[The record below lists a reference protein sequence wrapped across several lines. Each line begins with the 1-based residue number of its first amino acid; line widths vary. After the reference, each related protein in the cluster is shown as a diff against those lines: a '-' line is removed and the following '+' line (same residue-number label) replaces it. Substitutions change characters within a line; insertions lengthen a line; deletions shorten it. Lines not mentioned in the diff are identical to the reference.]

1 MILVAGLAIAGVA
14 GIAAA
19 FYFSV
24 RPGNAD
30 SERTPRVRSGASG
43 RARTD
48 QHPANVSRT
57 ADRPS
62 RTARVPDRFRA
73 GQRSA
78 GSGATGPRARRT
90 DRTDWPDWEADDLP
104 PMPEGALTRPQPR
117 RHAPPGAAPAAHG
130 FNGVREVREVKE
142 VKDIPG
148 VRGVHAPP
156 AMAGDTGEAGDD
168 EPAPR
173 SRRRVGWRKGSD
185 VDEELWP
192 VESFGGVSDEQFW
205 DDLASDKP
213 LATAA
218 RTALPAPGS
227 RRRLPDVVPRPDDPG
242 DDLSRGTGRRAASSG
257 AHPTAQAGPNDRTA
271 SQAVPPVRAG
281 SQPSAVATHSYR
293 ATTQPAV
300 TGSQPY
306 QAATQPPAANGQ
318 SYQAMT
324 QANGGKG
331 RTGHAST
338 GAREDPLTSAAFS
351 LRPKGAVDGRSQ
363 PPRRSRNLTHDQ
375 YDLASTQD
383 TQAFT
388 AAEAQAAAAGYGAAP
403 PKSRRFE
410 LPPGTGTGRT
420 DEGRSAMV
428 GSDPFRADATRT
440 VAYRP
445 DPVRTD
451 PYRPDPPRTDPPRG
465 DRPRSDGSWSG
476 PPGAPASSGTVAI
489 PAYQPAQRTAGGY
502 DGTVP
507 SSPYPGYSPPSARAY
522 PPQPYADSGQFANT
536 PPYGER
542 YQYGNLPGPAEDPRW
557 RSSTRG
563 YGQPGGPAAGA
574 GSGGSRQPYPPANG
588 YPGWRDPRGRDLRLS
603 RMR

>member
-24 RPGNAD
+24 RPGHAG
-30 SERTPRVRSGASG
+30 SERTSRVRSGASG
-43 RARTD
+43 RPRTD
-48 QHPANVSRT
+48 HRPANVSGT

-78 GSGATGPRARRT
+78 SSGETGPRTRGA
-90 DRTDWPDWEADDLP
+90 DRTGWPDWEAGELP

-117 RHAPPGAAPAAHG
+117 RHAPPVAAPAAHG
-130 FNGVREVREVKE
+130 FSAVREVKE
-142 VKDIPG
+142 VKDVPG
-148 VRGVHAPP
+148 VRGVHAAP
-156 AMAGDTGEAGDD
+156 AIAGDTDEAADAD
-168 EPAPR
+168 PAPR

-192 VESFGGVSDEQFW
+192 AESFGGVSDEQFW

-213 LATAA
+213 LAMTA
-218 RTALPAPGS
+218 RTALPDPGS
-227 RRRLPDVVPRPDDPG
+227 RRRLPDVVPRPDGPG
-242 DDLSRGTGRRAASSG
+242 DDLSRGTGSRAAGSG
-257 AHPTAQAGPNDRTA
+257 AYPAAQAGPSDRTA
-271 SQAVPPVRAG
+271 IQAVAPVRAG
-281 SQPSAVATHSYR
+281 SQPSAVAAQPYQ
-293 ATTQPAV
+293 AATQPLM

-306 QAATQPPAANGQ
+306 QAATQPPAADGQ
-318 SYQAMT
+318 YQAMT

-331 RTGHAST
+331 RSGHAGT

-375 YDLASTQD
+375 YESAPTQD

-388 AAEAQAAAAGYGAAP
+388 AAEAHAAAAGYGAAP
-403 PKSRRFE
+403 PLSRQFE
-410 LPPGTGTGRT
+410 LPPGTGAGRM
-420 DEGRSAMV
+420 DEGRSATV
-428 GSDPFRADATRT
+428 RSDPLRTDAART
-440 VAYRP
+440 GAYRP
-445 DPVRTD
+445 DSVRTD
-451 PYRPDPPRTDPPRG
+451 PYRPDPPRTDPLRG
-465 DRPRSDGSWSG
+465 DGSWPAGSWSG
-476 PPGAPASSGTVAI
+476 SPGSSASSGTVAI
-489 PAYQPAQRTAGGY
+489 PAYQPPQRAAGGY
-502 DGTVP
+502 DGTVS
-507 SSPYPGYSPPSARAY
+507 SSPYPGYYPPSPRGY
-522 PPQPYADSGQFANT
+522 PQQPYADPVQFANT

-557 RSSTRG
+557 RSGTRG
-563 YGQPGGPAAGA
+563 YGPPGGPAAGS
-574 GSGGSRQPYPPANG
+574 GHGGSRRPYPPGNG
-588 YPGWRDPRGRDLRLS
+588 HPGWHDPRGRDLGLS